1 MRGRGDVEKR
11 GLRLAVETVLREEL
25 AVTGIHQVC
34 ERCGGP
40 DHGRPRVRVDDGPA
54 PHVSW
59 SYTARCAVVAWTWA
73 APIGVDVEADG
84 PDLAG
89 VGDRAAWTRT
99 EAVLKATGEGLS
111 RSPSVVGH
119 DDVWVAGLSLP
130 AAYVGH
136 VAVVGA
142 HRVAPEVSWRLVGPA
157 APSG

>member
-1 MRGRGDVEKR
+1 MRGRGEVEKR
-11 GLRLAVETVLREEL
+11 ALRHAVEAVLRAEL

-34 ERCGGP
+34 GRCGGS
-40 DHGRPRVRVDDGPA
+40 DHGRPRVRVGTGAA

-59 SYTARCAVVAWTWA
+59 SYTARCAVVAWTWV

-111 RSPSVVGH
+111 RSPSVVGP
-119 DDVWVAGLSLP
+119 DAVWVTGLSLP

-136 VAVVGA
+136 LAVVGA
-142 HRVAPEVSWRLVGPA
+142 HAVAPVVSWRLVGPA
-157 APSG
+157 AASG